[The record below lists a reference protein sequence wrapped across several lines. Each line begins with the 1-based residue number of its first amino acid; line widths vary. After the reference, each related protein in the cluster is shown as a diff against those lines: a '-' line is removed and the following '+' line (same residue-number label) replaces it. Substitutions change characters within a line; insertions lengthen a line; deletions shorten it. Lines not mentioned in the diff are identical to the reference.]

1 MIKLKSDIKK
11 TLGILSILGI
21 ITSSLQNWQLVAFFY
36 FALKQPSLE
45 NINPCVRYAL
55 HYSYK
60 AQKYFLFQGI
70 FHKGQYF
77 TKFILFLAIDS
88 TIRKSNGPTLQHHNR

>member
-1 MIKLKSDIKK
+1 MIKLKSDKNNVRY
-11 TLGILSILGI
+11 TEYTRYHHI
-21 ITSSLQNWQLVAFFY
+21 IIAELAISCFFY

-60 AQKYFLFQGI
+60 AQKYFWIGTVFVSR
-70 FHKGQYF
+70 YF
-77 TKFILFLAIDS
+77 S
-88 TIRKSNGPTLQHHNR
+88 